1 LGVEKDKRY
10 GQLETPKNYQIN
22 PLVSVAMRR
31 QEHCVTSSANCSGL
45 QGISGMAR
53 CDLQALAM
61 TGQNA
66 RSAGGAIKGVSW
78 VNKGTGGRWPGGP
91 RWYYVSTQGTMN
103 KIYLS
108 QKYLT

>member
-1 LGVEKDKRY
+1 MGVEKDKRY

-66 RSAGGAIKGVSW
+66 RSAGDMVKRRLQVKIGIGGSMAGGAMVVLCVAVGISE
-78 VNKGTGGRWPGGP
+78 
-91 RWYYVSTQGTMN
+91 
-103 KIYLS
+103 
-108 QKYLT
+108 